1 MRKVTLTLLIILLLG
16 MFVLPAATQDDM
28 LPLPAEHTPC
38 EVDLTGE
45 TVTLYH
51 IGDISGVF
59 AFITQPIVLAFDDA
73 VKYYNEHGGLCG
85 ATVAHY
91 NEDTAGSQ
99 EATQAI
105 YDRFKGQFGDDLDM
119 LYLYASADAELLR
132 EQMINDNIAGLI
144 SAGSVEGLYG
154 ESGSEPGNLFAT
166 NPLYVDQLGSFCNYI
181 AANSETFTDPV
192 IGYISWPGAFGEA
205 AHTPET
211 ISYCAS
217 KGVTLLETPELFLPT
232 DTDITTQVQNLM
244 DQGANILYTN
254 TLASGP
260 ALVAETVRTLGLR
273 PYNPM
278 TPDAEWDVVIS
289 GVNWIM
295 DTSVA
300 VLSMQRAAA
309 DQLPAV
315 NGMIGSLPFR
325 WWTEVSI
332 PGVAFVTQQADLNE
346 RTAAQT
352 RNIGYLGSWGLFD
365 LWMEVMIQ
373 TVNRVGSLDA
383 VTGDEIKATIESI
396 DYAPLGLF
404 GVNYGDGSLR
414 ATRQDRM
421 AAIAFLNKEG
431 NGPALSRED
440 AADPLIPI
448 LVPFASDVSEM
459 PDLRPGG
466 ADVPAS

>member
-1 MRKVTLTLLIILLLG
+1 MRKVTLALLMLMLLSV
-16 MFVLPAATQDDM
+16 FVIPAATQDM

-51 IGDISGVF
+51 IGDISGAY
-59 AFITQPIVLAFDDA
+59 AFITQPIIAAFDDA

-91 NEDTAGSQ
+91 NEDTGGSL
-99 EATQAI
+99 EATQAS
-105 YDRFKGQFGDDLDM
+105 YDRFKGQFGDDMDM
-119 LYLYASADAELLR
+119 LYLYASGDAELLR
-132 EQMINDNIAGLI
+132 DQLVADNIAGLI

-154 ESGSEPGNLFAT
+154 ESGNEPGNLFAT
-166 NPLYVDQLGSFCNYI
+166 NPLYVDQMGSFCDYVSD
-181 AANSETFTDPV
+181 NSATFADPV

-205 AHTPET
+205 ALTAET

-217 KGVTLLETPELFLPT
+217 KGVTLLDTAELFLPT
-232 DTDITTQVQNLM
+232 DTDITTQVQNLT
-244 DQGANILYTN
+244 DAGANILYTN

-260 ALVAETVRTLGLR
+260 ALVAETVRTLGMV
-273 PYNPM
+273 PYNPL
-278 TPDAEWDVVIS
+278 TPDADWDVVLA
-289 GVNWIM
+289 GVNWVM

-300 VLSMQRAAA
+300 VLSMQRATA
-309 DQLPAV
+309 DTLPAV

-325 WWTEVSI
+325 WWTEVTN
-332 PGVAFVTQQADLNE
+332 PGVAFVTQQANANE

-365 LWMEVMIQ
+365 LWVETMIQ

-383 VTGDEIKATIESI
+383 ITGDDIRTTLEGV
-396 DYAPLGLF
+396 DYAPLDLF

-414 ATRQDRM
+414 VTRENRM
-421 AAIAFLNKEG
+421 AFIAFLNSEG
-431 NGPALSRED
+431 NGPALSRSD

-448 LVPFASDVSEM
+448 LVPLAADFGPM

-466 ADVPAS
+466 PDVPSS